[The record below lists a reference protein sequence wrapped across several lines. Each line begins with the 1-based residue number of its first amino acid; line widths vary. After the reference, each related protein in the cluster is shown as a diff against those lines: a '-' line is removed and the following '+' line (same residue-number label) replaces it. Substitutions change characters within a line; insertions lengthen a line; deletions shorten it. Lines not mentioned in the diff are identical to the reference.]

1 MTMTAPLSTKFD
13 EALLF
18 ASNLHRD
25 QIRKGSGVP
34 YVAHLLSV
42 AGIALEYGADEEEAI
57 AALLHDTI
65 EDQANGDAEG
75 LKRRIRETFSP
86 KVLAIVEACTDAE
99 VIPKPP
105 WKQRKEQYIAHLA
118 EASPSVLLVSA
129 ADKLHNARAILS
141 DLRTVGAEVWS
152 RFNGGRH
159 GTLWYYRA
167 LVTAFESRGC
177 SALTDELNRAVS
189 EIESL
194 ASDSLPT

>member
-1 MTMTAPLSTKFD
+1 MTAPLSTKFD

-42 AGIALEYGADEEEAI
+42 AAIALEYDADEDEAI
-57 AALLHDTI
+57 AALLHDAI

-75 LKRRIRETFSP
+75 LKNRICTIFGG

-105 WKQRKEQYIAHLA
+105 WRERKERYIAHLA

-129 ADKLHNARAILS
+129 SDKLHNARAILS
-141 DLRTVGAEVWS
+141 DLRTVGADVWS
-152 RFNGGRH
+152 RFKGGRD

-167 LVTAFESRGC
+167 LVTAFETRGR
-177 SALTDELNRAVS
+177 SALTDELNRIVS

-194 ASDSLPT
+194 ASPSLPS

>member
-1 MTMTAPLSTKFD
+1 MFNQNDMTAPLSPKFD
-13 EALLF
+13 EALLL

-42 AGIALEYGADEEEAI
+42 GAIALEYGADEEEAI
-57 AALLHDTI
+57 AALLHDSI

-75 LKRRIRETFSP
+75 LKSRIRERFGA

-105 WKQRKEQYIAHLA
+105 WQQRKEQYIAHLA
-118 EASPSVLLVSA
+118 EASPSAILVSA
-129 ADKLHNARAILS
+129 SDKLHNARAILS
-141 DLRTVGAEVWS
+141 DLRTVGADVWS
-152 RFNGGRH
+152 RFKGGRD

-167 LVTAFESRGC
+167 LVTAFDKRGR
-177 SALTDELNRAVS
+177 SALTDELDRVVS

-194 ASDSLPT
+194 A

>member
-1 MTMTAPLSTKFD
+1 MTAPLSTKFD
-13 EALLF
+13 DALLF

-65 EDQANGDAEG
+65 EDQANGDPEG
-75 LKRRIRETFSP
+75 LKNRLRETFGA
-86 KVLAIVEACTDAE
+86 KVLSIVEACTDAE
-99 VIPKPP
+99 GTPKPP
-105 WKQRKEQYIAHLA
+105 RRQRKEQYIAHLA

-129 ADKLHNARAILS
+129 SDKLHNARAILS
-141 DLRTVGAEVWS
+141 DLRTVGADVWS
-152 RFNGGRH
+152 RFNDGRD

-167 LVTAFESRGC
+167 LVTAFEARGR
-177 SALTDELNRAVS
+177 SALTDELNRVVS

-194 ASDSLPT
+194 A

>member
-1 MTMTAPLSTKFD
+1 MTAPLSTKFD
-13 EALLF
+13 DALLF

-65 EDQANGDAEG
+65 EDQANGDPEG
-75 LKRRIRETFSP
+75 LKSLLRETFGA

-105 WKQRKEQYIAHLA
+105 WQQRKEQYIAHLA
-118 EASPSVLLVSA
+118 EASSSVLLVSA
-129 ADKLHNARAILS
+129 SDKLHNARAILS
-141 DLRTVGAEVWS
+141 DLRTVGADVWS
-152 RFNGGRH
+152 RFNGGRD

-167 LVTAFESRGC
+167 LVTAFEARGR
-177 SALTDELNRAVS
+177 SSLTDELNRVVS

-194 ASDSLPT
+194 ASPSLPS